1 MYTSTALLNHGG
13 SCWELA
19 YQRSGWFLS
28 VSATSFGCYLFEE
41 NRRKCALILASGQ
54 PASGRRW
61 EGCWYEGCSCLLA
74 RDLRGKHQMCPN
86 RTLYEWLTLISPL
99 RAQPGTLRG
108 YSPEADGQCEGLKIS
123 GGDRNRNLFVGAEER
138 RMRERNNTLL

>member
-1 MYTSTALLNHGG
+1 
-13 SCWELA
+13 
-19 YQRSGWFLS
+19 
-28 VSATSFGCYLFEE
+28 
-41 NRRKCALILASGQ
+41 
-54 PASGRRW
+54 
-61 EGCWYEGCSCLLA
+61 
-74 RDLRGKHQMCPN
+74 MCPN

-138 RMRERNNTLL
+138 RMRERNNTLLQDEERENQERENCLQPSNGCNLLTMLRGKGKKNIQQANTKERGGPQWEANTIKELQKKKNTAHQKCTQALRRQPKTTEFNL